1 MHGRASRLHPSNL
14 ASPSPSSFV
23 RSIALYLIF
32 LFTYGSLLWASQSF
46 FHVPHHMMR
55 LAMYWLL
62 LLLVPTV
69 SFAIDYGVMA
79 FKTIFF
85 PTPVDIAIELDR
97 YCSYM

>member
-1 MHGRASRLHPSNL
+1 
-14 ASPSPSSFV
+14 
-23 RSIALYLIF
+23 
-32 LFTYGSLLWASQSF
+32 
-46 FHVPHHMMR
+46 MMR

-97 YCSYM
+97 YPSLLKPPKRKTSHVFQPQNPTLHYPLMSVLVFQAAHVGAAGACGRADD